1 MHGFA
6 MGDWSGTSG
15 RNKIGRNTRTEAAT
29 TISMSASGRSGR
41 FIGISCAVG
50 VLAVGSLASL
60 VYSQHANW
68 FPARDS
74 SMQWSLIDRYCID
87 CHNATDNAA
96 GIRFDQLK
104 AGSVVRQPEIFET
117 AVHKLRG
124 RLMPPPGSFQ
134 PSQAQIDG
142 LIGWLESAIDEGV
155 GTRFAGHIPLKR
167 MSRTEF
173 ANAVKDLLAVEIDA
187 AEYLPSEVEVEGF
200 SNIATALTVSPAFLE
215 QHVRAARDA
224 ARLAVGDRVPEV
236 SITYFPP
243 PALGDQDGYVA
254 GMPPGTRGGK
264 RFEYTFPADGEYRIN
279 ILDLDIGLYPRGL
292 ENEQTLVILI
302 DRQEVFRQQI
312 GGPEDLAFV
321 DRGGP
326 AAREALQARFQNIP
340 VQVTGGPHE
349 VVVTFVERARVN
361 TDNAVRGGRQYPAF
375 LYLGYQRLLRVVGG
389 IEVVGPSDATN
400 YYRTSAQRKLFI
412 CEPEEPDQERPCAE
426 RITANLAENA
436 FRRPVTQADIDRLMG
451 FYDAGRE
458 AGGIDAGVELMVSA
472 VLVSPDF
479 LYRGVA
485 PPQVVAGGEVRDG
498 ESPAGDVRV
507 SEMHAARPSPA
518 SAAHPGPFH
527 ELTDLELASRLSF
540 FLWGQGPDDE
550 LLELAAANE
559 LRSPGVLKAQV
570 MRMLAAPQAET
581 LVTIFAFDWLN
592 LDDLYEVQ
600 PDRQLFAEFNPELRA
615 DIETEIDLF
624 LRSVLLE
631 DRNVQELLSADYTFL
646 NERLAKHYGIDSVR
660 GPQFRR
666 VTLENDARRGLLGK
680 GAVLLR
686 TSYGDRT
693 SPVLRGAWVLEKL
706 VGTPPSPPPPGV
718 ETDLTT
724 PPGEQPK
731 TIRARL
737 EEHREDPTCD
747 FCHGVIDPYG
757 LPLENF
763 TVTGQWR
770 DSDWAADAAIDATS
784 VLPGN
789 VAIEGPSE
797 LRRMLLRRPDQF
809 VQAFTEKLMI
819 YALGRELEYHDMPQV
834 RAIVRAA
841 ARDDYR
847 LSAIVTGIVTS
858 DAFRMQAL
866 GE

>member
-1 MHGFA
+1 
-6 MGDWSGTSG
+6 
-15 RNKIGRNTRTEAAT
+15 
-29 TISMSASGRSGR
+29 
-41 FIGISCAVG
+41 
-50 VLAVGSLASL
+50 
-60 VYSQHANW
+60 
-68 FPARDS
+68 
-74 SMQWSLIDRYCID
+74 MQWSLIDRYCID

-243 PALGDQDGYVA
+243 PELGDQDGYVA

-660 GPQFRR
+660 GPQFRP

-737 EEHREDPTCD
+737 AEHREDPTCD

>member
-29 TISMSASGRSGR
+29 TISMPASGRSGR

-68 FPARDS
+68 YPARDS

-243 PALGDQDGYVA
+243 PELGDQDGYVA

-660 GPQFRR
+660 GPQFRP

-737 EEHREDPTCD
+737 AEHREDPTCD

>member
-1 MHGFA
+1 MP
-6 MGDWSGTSG
+6 
-15 RNKIGRNTRTEAAT
+15 
-29 TISMSASGRSGR
+29 ASGRSGR

-68 FPARDS
+68 YPARDS

-243 PALGDQDGYVA
+243 PELGDQDGYVA

-660 GPQFRR
+660 GPQFRP

-737 EEHREDPTCD
+737 AEHREDPTCD

>member
-1 MHGFA
+1 
-6 MGDWSGTSG
+6 
-15 RNKIGRNTRTEAAT
+15 
-29 TISMSASGRSGR
+29 
-41 FIGISCAVG
+41 
-50 VLAVGSLASL
+50 
-60 VYSQHANW
+60 
-68 FPARDS
+68 
-74 SMQWSLIDRYCID
+74 MQWSLIDRYCID

-134 PSQAQIDG
+134 PSQEQIDE

-155 GTRFAGHIPLKR
+155 GTQFAGHVPVKR
-167 MSRTEF
+167 MNRTEF

-243 PALGDQDGYVA
+243 PELGDQDGYVA
-254 GMPPGTRGGK
+254 GMPLGTRGGK

-292 ENEQTLVILI
+292 ENVQTLVILI

-312 GGPEDLAFV
+312 GGPEDMAFV

-340 VQVTGGPHE
+340 VQVTAGPRE
-349 VVVTFVERARVN
+349 VVVTFIERARVN
-361 TDNAVRGGRQYPAF
+361 TDNTIRGGLQYPAF
-375 LYLGYQRLLRVVGG
+375 LYLGYHRLLRVVGG
-389 IEVVGPSDATN
+389 IEVVGPFDATN
-400 YYRTSAQRKLFI
+400 YYRTLAQRKLFI
-412 CEPEEPDQERPCAE
+412 CEPEAPDQERACAE
-426 RITANLAENA
+426 RVAANLAENA
-436 FRRPVTQADIDRLMG
+436 FRRPVTQADVERLMG

-458 AGGIDAGVELMVSA
+458 GGGFDAGVELMVSA

-485 PPQVVAGGEVRDG
+485 PPQNT
-498 ESPAGDVRV
+498 
-507 SEMHAARPSPA
+507 
-518 SAAHPGPFH
+518 HPGPFH

-550 LLELAAANE
+550 LLELAAANQ
-559 LRSPGVLKAQV
+559 LRGPGVLETQV
-570 MRMLAAPQAET
+570 IRMLAAPQAET

-600 PDRQLFAEFNPELRA
+600 PDRQLFAEFSPELRA

-631 DRNVQELLSADYTFL
+631 DRNVQELLSADHTFL
-646 NERLAKHYGIDSVR
+646 NERLAEHYGISNVR

-666 VTLENDARRGLLGK
+666 VALENEARWGLLGK

-770 DSDWAADAAIDATS
+770 DSDWAADALIDATT

-797 LRRMLLRRPDQF
+797 LRRTLLRRPDQF

-841 ARDDYR
+841 AQDDYR
-847 LSAIVTGIVTS
+847 FSAIVTGIVTS